1 MSEETQNEGT
11 WSGLK
16 KTIIGTLSTAV
27 LGVGTWFTTT
37 FLGVDKQDKEEVK
50 TEQPAAGQ
58 PGGAPVIIN
67 LQNNNTQQQS
77 NSGGGTTVIKERV
90 VEKAAPAPKL
100 KKKEGDEFKEKE
112 AQW

>member
-1 MSEETQNEGT
+1 MSEETHNDGT

-37 FLGVDKQDKEEVK
+37 FLGVNNQDKEEAK
-50 TEQPAAGQ
+50 TEQSAQAQPAAT
-58 PGGAPVIIN
+58 PVVIN

-77 NSGGGTTVIKERV
+77 SNNGGTTIIKERV
-90 VEKAAPAPKL
+90 VEKPVEKKVV
-100 KKKEGDEFKEKE
+100 KKKEGDEFKEQ
-112 AQW
+112 APQW

>member
-1 MSEETQNEGT
+1 MSEETQNDGT

-37 FLGVDKQDKEEVK
+37 FLGVNQEDKEEVK
-50 TEQPAAGQ
+50 TEQPVQAQ
-58 PGGAPVIIN
+58 PSIII
-67 LQNNNTQQQS
+67 NNTQQQQQAAS
-77 NSGGGTTVIKERV
+77 GGTTIIKERV
-90 VEKAAPAPKL
+90 VEKPVEKKVV
-100 KKKEGDEFKEKE
+100 KKKEGDEFKEQP